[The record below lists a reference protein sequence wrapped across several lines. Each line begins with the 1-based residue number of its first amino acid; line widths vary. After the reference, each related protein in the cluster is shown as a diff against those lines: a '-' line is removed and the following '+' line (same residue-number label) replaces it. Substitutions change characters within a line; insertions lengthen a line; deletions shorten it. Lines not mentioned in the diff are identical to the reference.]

1 MKDAQ
6 HYMQFQQIAGKNI
19 AYYCRVAY
27 YMDSCDQVIC
37 SHSVEKAWTGWI
49 RPGWRPYTN

>member
-19 AYYCRVAY
+19 V
-27 YMDSCDQVIC
+27 SILL
-37 SHSVEKAWTGWI
+37 SGSVSLLYG
-49 RPGWRPYTN
+49 